1 PNDLEARNQFPAL
14 PTGLSP
20 CELQRGRISIDS
32 SNSHESKSPEFEAFY
47 VLRPRG
53 PSGEGK
59 VLPIFAFMHAI
70 LENKKAHN
78 TDKYKCSTLIVRRN
92 KEFTIIIKLDRAFNA
107 EQDDVQI
114 EFMIGSLPNENKGTY
129 ITLSIGKRKHNGHWK
144 GRVVEIQ
151 GHDVTVGITPDASC
165 IIGRFRTFVAV
176 MTDLGKWRT
185 QRNVDTDLYVLFN
198 PWDPADQVYMDKE
211 EDRQEYVMNDV
222 GTIYNGE
229 FNNITSRSW
238 NFGQFE
244 EGVLDACL
252 MVMDA
257 GKVPLLF
264 RGNAT
269 EVVRQGSALLNAQDD
284 DGLMVGNWSGD
295 YSGGTAPTAWTGSPE
310 ILLKY
315 VKEGCD
321 PVCFAQCWV
330 FAGVLNTLMRCLGIP
345 SRVITNFFSAHDN
358 TGNLKTDIVLD
369 DDGKVD
375 RSRTKDSVWN
385 YHCWNEVYVKR
396 LDLPE
401 KYSGWQVVDS
411 TPQET
416 SDGLY
421 RCGPTSVNA
430 IKEGELSYPFDA
442 KFVFAEVNSD
452 VIYHKSDKSGK
463 MEIIY
468 VDSAYIGKILV
479 TKKKGS
485 STYEDITSTYKYQE
499 GSLKEREAMQTAVR
513 RGVSTKDYLPLTEAG
528 VDFELQ
534 ADTIKMGDNLK
545 LTLNIKN
552 QTSHT
557 CTLSATITGCVVY
570 YTGITSTT
578 FKHENKSA
586 IVESLTIDVKAL
598 EYMPYLVEQSNLL
611 FVVYGHV
618 EERDASLSSMR
629 VVTLSPPE
637 LAIKVM
643 TGSPRLGKEVM
654 ISVDF
659 QNPYN
664 FNLQNVQL
672 RIDGP
677 GLIPTKL
684 KHYSQILPGAS
695 VKYKVSLF
703 PQSLGKKVLMACL
716 DCPLLRQVTNQLEFE
731 VVQD

>member
-1 PNDLEARNQFPAL
+1 FLKASLLFLETKAA
-14 PTGLSP
+14 GLS
-20 CELQRGRISIDS
+20 
-32 SNSHESKSPEFEAFY
+32 
-47 VLRPRG
+47 VL
-53 PSGEGK
+53 S
-59 VLPIFAFMHAI
+59 VDMHVTEI
-70 LENKKAHN
+70 KKDHN

-92 KEFTIIIKLDRAFNA
+92 KEFTTIIKLDRAFNA
-107 EQDDVQI
+107 EQDDVQM
-114 EFMIGSLPNENKGTY
+114 EFLIGSSPDDNKGTY
-129 ITLSIGKRKHNGHWK
+129 ITVSIGKRKHNGHWK

-151 GHDVTVGITPDASC
+151 GNGVTVGITPDASC
-165 IIGRFRTFVAV
+165 IIGRFRTFVTV
-176 MTDLGKWRT
+176 VTDFGKQRT
-185 QRNVDTDLYVLFN
+185 QRNPDTDFYVLFN

-211 EDRQEYVMNDV
+211 EDRQEYVLNDV

-244 EGVLDACL
+244 EGVLDTCL

-269 EVVRQGSALLNAQDD
+269 EVVRQGSAMVNAQND

-295 YSGGTAPTAWTGSPE
+295 YSGGTAPTAWTGSPK

-315 VKEGCD
+315 AKDSGL
-321 PVCFAQCWV
+321 PVCFAQCWYGDDT
-330 FAGVLNTLMRCLGIP
+330 FYGVSILNFLHDIMCCLGIP
-345 SRVITNFFSAHDN
+345 AWVITNFFSAHDN

-375 RSRTKDSVWN
+375 PSRMRDLVWN
-385 YHCWNEVYVKR
+385 YHCWNEVYMKR

-421 RCGPTSVNA
+421 RCGPMSVNA

-442 KFVFAEVNSD
+442 KFVFAEVRRVEN
-452 VIYHKSDKSGK
+452 
-463 MEIIY
+463 
-468 VDSAYIGKILV
+468 ANIL
-479 TKKKGS
+479 
-485 STYEDITSTYKYQE
+485 TSTFLTL
-499 GSLKEREAMQTAVR
+499 GSLKEREAMQMAEH

-552 QTSHT
+552 QTSQT
-557 CTLSATITGCVVY
+557 CTLSAIITGCVVY
-570 YTGITSTT
+570 YTGVTSTT
-578 FKHENKSA
+578 LQLWKPQRVSQTQ
-586 IVESLTIDVKAL
+586 VSVKLLIILRSTL

-618 EERDASLSSMR
+618 EENDASLSTMR
-629 VVTLSPPE
+629 VVTLSLPE
-637 LAIKVM
+637 LAIKCVRVCILY
-643 TGSPRLGKEVM
+643 GSCLAVAEGGLHMNLALPLEVRKPALR
-654 ISVDF
+654 SLPSLSESSLLQLSSSEEVDVVSNDVYEIEDSPSQSF
-659 QNPYN
+659 AYE
-664 FNLQNVQL
+664 
-672 RIDGP
+672 
-677 GLIPTKL
+677 
-684 KHYSQILPGAS
+684 KHTA
-695 VKYKVSLF
+695 F
-703 PQSLGKKVLMACL
+703 
-716 DCPLLRQVTNQLEFE
+716 
-731 VVQD
+731 

>member
-1 PNDLEARNQFPAL
+1 
-14 PTGLSP
+14 
-20 CELQRGRISIDS
+20 
-32 SNSHESKSPEFEAFY
+32 
-47 VLRPRG
+47 
-53 PSGEGK
+53 
-59 VLPIFAFMHAI
+59 MHVTEI
-70 LENKKAHN
+70 KKDHN

-92 KEFTIIIKLDRAFNA
+92 KEFTTIIKLDRAFNA
-107 EQDDVQI
+107 EQDDVQM
-114 EFMIGSLPNENKGTY
+114 EFLIGSSPDDNKGTY
-129 ITLSIGKRKHNGHWK
+129 ITVSIGKRKHNGHWK

-151 GHDVTVGITPDASC
+151 GNGVTVGITPDASC
-165 IIGRFRTFVAV
+165 IIGRFRTFVTV
-176 MTDLGKWRT
+176 VTDFGKQRT
-185 QRNVDTDLYVLFN
+185 QRNPDTDFYVLFN

-211 EDRQEYVMNDV
+211 EDRQEYVLNDV

-244 EGVLDACL
+244 EGVLDTCL

-269 EVVRQGSALLNAQDD
+269 EVVRQGSAMVNAQND

-295 YSGGTAPTAWTGSPE
+295 YSGGTAPTAWTGSPK

-315 VKEGCD
+315 AKDSGL
-321 PVCFAQCWV
+321 PVCFAQCWYGDDT
-330 FAGVLNTLMRCLGIP
+330 FYGVSILNFLHDIMCCLGIP
-345 SRVITNFFSAHDN
+345 AWVITNFFSAHDN

-375 RSRTKDSVWN
+375 PSRMRDLVWN
-385 YHCWNEVYVKR
+385 YHCWNEVYMKR

-421 RCGPTSVNA
+421 RCGPMSVNA

-442 KFVFAEVNSD
+442 KFVFAEMNSD

-463 MEIIY
+463 IKIIY
-468 VDSAYIGKILV
+468 VDSAYMGKLLV
-479 TKKKGS
+479 TKKN
-485 STYEDITSTYKYQE
+485 
-499 GSLKEREAMQTAVR
+499 LKEREAMQMAEH

-552 QTSHT
+552 QTSQT
-557 CTLSATITGCVVY
+557 CTLSAIITGCVVY
-570 YTGITSTT
+570 YTGVTSTT
-578 FKHENKSA
+578 LQLWKPQRVSQTQ
-586 IVESLTIDVKAL
+586 SLTIDVKAL

-618 EERDASLSSMR
+618 EENDASLSTMR
-629 VVTLSPPE
+629 VVTLSLPE

-643 TGSPRLGKEVM
+643 TGSPRVGKEV
-654 ISVDF
+654 IVSVDF
-659 QNPYN
+659 QNPFN
-664 FNLQNVQL
+664 FILQK
-672 RIDGP
+672 IYT
-677 GLIPTKL
+677 I
-684 KHYSQILPGAS
+684 I
-695 VKYKVSLF
+695 YKNCHHL
-703 PQSLGKKVLMACL
+703 A
-716 DCPLLRQVTNQLEFE
+716 
-731 VVQD
+731 